1 MHITIL
7 SVGRL
12 KEKYLQ
18 EAQKEYLKRLSAYAR
33 VNIVEVSD
41 EPVREG
47 LSPGMEDIIR
57 SREGAR
63 LAGRLDPGN
72 YIIALDREG
81 RQMAS
86 EELSSHISGLA
97 LEGRS
102 SITLI
107 IGGTL
112 GLSPEIL
119 KAAQLKLS
127 FSKMTFPH
135 QLMRIILLEQI
146 FRAFKI
152 ERGEPYHR

>member
-1 MHITIL
+1 MHITVL

-41 EPVREG
+41 DPVREG
-47 LSPGMEDIIR
+47 ISGGMEEIIKSKEAER
-57 SREGAR
+57 LSRHIQSG
-63 LAGRLDPGN
+63 DFVV
-72 YIIALDREG
+72 ALDREG
-81 RQMAS
+81 GQMTS
-86 EELSSHISGLA
+86 EELSVFISDLA
-97 LEGRS
+97 LSGKS
-102 SITLI
+102 SVTFI

-112 GLSPEIL
+112 GLSEKL
-119 KAAQLKLS
+119 LQSAHRRLS

-135 QLMRIILLEQI
+135 QLMRIILLEQV

-152 ERGEPYHR
+152 VRGEPYHR

>member
-12 KEKYLQ
+12 REKYLQ

-33 VNIVEVSD
+33 VSIVEVPD

-47 LSPGMEDIIR
+47 LSPSMEDIIK

-63 LAGRLDPGN
+63 LAVRLDPGN
-72 YIIALDREG
+72 YIIALDRQG
-81 RQMAS
+81 RQMTS
-86 EELSSHISGLA
+86 GDLSGLISGLA

-112 GLSPEIL
+112 GLCPEIL
-119 KAAQLKLS
+119 KASHLSLS

>member
-1 MHITIL
+1 MHITVL

-18 EAQKEYLKRLSAYAR
+18 EAQNEYLKRLSAYAR
-33 VNIVEVSD
+33 VNVVEVSD

-47 LSPGMEDIIR
+47 LPTSMEDIIK

-63 LAGRLDPGN
+63 LAKHLDPGD

-81 RQMAS
+81 RQMTS
-86 EELSSHISGLA
+86 EDLSGLISGLA
-97 LEGRS
+97 LEGKS
-102 SITLI
+102 NITLI

-112 GLSPEIL
+112 GLSPDIL
-119 KAAQLKLS
+119 KTAHLSLS

-152 ERGEPYHR
+152 ARGEPYHR

>member
-7 SVGRL
+7 TVGRL
-12 KEKYLQ
+12 KEKYHQ

-33 VNIVEVSD
+33 VNVVEVSD

-47 LSPGMEDIIR
+47 LSAGMEDIIKA
-57 SREGAR
+57 REGAR
-63 LAGRLDPGN
+63 LAKHLDPGD

-81 RQMAS
+81 RQMTS
-86 EELSSHISGLA
+86 EDLSGLISGLA
-97 LEGRS
+97 LSGKS

-112 GLSPEIL
+112 GLSPDIL
-119 KAAQLKLS
+119 KSAHLSLS

-135 QLMRIILLEQI
+135 QLMRIILLEQV

-152 ERGEPYHR
+152 ARGEPYHK